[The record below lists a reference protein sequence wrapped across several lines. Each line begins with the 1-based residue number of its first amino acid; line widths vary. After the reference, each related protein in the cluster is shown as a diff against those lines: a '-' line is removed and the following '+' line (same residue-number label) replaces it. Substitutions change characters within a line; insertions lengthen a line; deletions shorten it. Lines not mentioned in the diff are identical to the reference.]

1 MQSVIES
8 FSIAEK
14 RSLLA
19 SLLIQ
24 NRPQLDLSLTQE
36 RLWQLCQLQ
45 PETPLYNFQT
55 SLELQGELVPRALE
69 IAAMQVVQRHQVLQ
83 TSYGMKQGKPALS
96 LVSLQSIAIA
106 LYDLSDLSL
115 EEQEQRMKALGM
127 RDSQRGF
134 DLTRPPLFR
143 LTLVRLASGKHR
155 LYLTMHHI
163 VSDFISLDLFLFE
176 LGVFYS
182 AELTGQANNLH
193 PLAAGYQDFSRMQ
206 RHPAACAVDDAHLQ
220 YWRRTL
226 SGAKPIEW
234 FSDHV
239 RPAAATGK
247 AGTEFFNIP
256 SGLMRQLETFARELQ
271 ITPFMVLLAGFNIL
285 LYACSGQDDLIVGS
299 PFAGRIRSEYESLI
313 GMFSYPILMRTN
325 MAGCQD
331 FRSLLQRVRKVALEA
346 AEHGDAPFAKVADC
360 CGSQPALLLR
370 AMLSYVSQFRNLQF
384 EGLAC
389 HRRPTDRGVTD
400 LDLFITIYPDLDEWQ
415 GVLEYSAD
423 LFELPTI
430 RNLISAYIRILQAA
444 LAEPELS
451 VAGLVARVCI
461 RHPARL
467 TIAATFTAEP
477 LLEVLKFWSRELDLQ
492 FAPVIAPYNQLFQQ
506 LLDPKGSLLSS
517 GSTLN
522 VLLVRPE
529 DWIRCAGPDFEK
541 QKQLLGQSTQEFI
554 DAVRGSIPT
563 MNCPLKIYLCPPSP
577 SLRRS
582 LASAVIA
589 AEQTIGEAFGGVDA
603 IEILSAQACA
613 EIYAAADIH
622 DPQSDHTANI
632 PYEPSFYAALAT
644 QIVRQLRVHMSRSC
658 KVLVLDCDNTLW
670 QGLCAE
676 VGAQEVVISE
686 GHRALQSF
694 AIEQGASGVLIC
706 LISKNVPE
714 HVLAVFRENSG
725 MILKESDITM
735 YRINWESKSK
745 NLESLAQELQL
756 GLDSFVFLDDDA
768 RECAEVSERCPQVLT
783 HRVPQDSAELLRFVR
798 HLWAFDRETVSNE
811 DRCRTAFYHDAK
823 RRELAR
829 QQAPSLAEFLA
840 SLELR
845 VEVKPATPDQILRI
859 AQLSQRTNQFN
870 ASSLT
875 FNQYGLQLAMQQGR
889 EVMAVEVRDR
899 FGDYGMAGA
908 VMYIK
913 DTDSL
918 TVEAFYLS
926 CRVLGRGVEHRIL
939 SELGRIAH
947 SASLAR
953 VRIHYNE
960 SPRNQPFR
968 RFLEQLPGG
977 MERPTSGPCVFILTA
992 QDALQARLI
1001 PDDNPTEAAPESIS
1015 IPRSRD
1021 VTMRSLGAL
1030 ARLPYELSTVAQILG
1045 QINLSCS
1052 SRRQL
1057 RIAQAFTAP
1066 QDGLEKTIAA
1076 EWSAILRVDKVG
1088 RNDNFFELS
1097 GNSLM
1102 LVQLNGN
1109 LISRL
1114 GRDISITEMFQY
1126 PTVASL
1132 ASYLTGQRVS
1142 SQTSEIITRGATART
1157 VLQNRKR
1164 QLAAQCSQNRSS
1176 RARSS

>member
-1 MQSVIES
+1 MQSAIES
-8 FSIAEK
+8 FSVAEK

-19 SLLIQ
+19 SLLTQ
-24 NRPQLDLSLTQE
+24 SRSQLDLALTQE

-55 SLELQGELVPRALE
+55 SLELQGELIPRALE

-83 TSYGMKQGKPALS
+83 TSYGIRQGKPALS
-96 LVSLQSIAIA
+96 LVSPQQIAIA
-106 LYDLSDLSL
+106 LYDLSDLSP
-115 EEQEQRMKALGM
+115 EEQEQRTKALGIG
-127 RDSQRGF
+127 DAGHGF

-143 LTLVRLASGKHR
+143 FTLVRLASGKHR

-163 VSDFISLDLFLFE
+163 VSDFLSLDLFLFE
-176 LGVFYS
+176 LGEFYS
-182 AELTGQANNLH
+182 AELTGQPANLP
-193 PLAAGYQDFSRMQ
+193 PLVAGYQDFARMQ
-206 RHPAACAVDDAHLQ
+206 QHSVVCALGDAHLQ

-239 RPAAATGK
+239 RPATATGK
-247 AGTEFFNIP
+247 ACTEFFNIP
-256 SGLMRQLETFARELQ
+256 SGLMQQIESVARGQ
-271 ITPFMVLLAGFNIL
+271 QVTPFMVLLAGFNIL
-285 LYACSGQDDLIVGS
+285 LHACSGQDDLIVGS
-299 PFAGRIRSEYESLI
+299 PFAGRIGSEYESLI
-313 GMFSYPILMRTN
+313 GMFSYPLLMRTN
-325 MAGCQD
+325 MAGCHD
-331 FRSLLQRVRKVALEA
+331 FCSLLQRIRKVVLEA
-346 AEHGDAPFAKVADC
+346 AEHADVPFSKVADC
-360 CGSQPALLLR
+360 SGSQPALLFR
-370 AMLSYVSQFRNLQF
+370 AMLSYVSQFRNLHFQ
-384 EGLAC
+384 GLAC
-389 HRRPTDRGVTD
+389 RRRPTDRSITD
-400 LDLFITIYPDLDEWQ
+400 LDLFMTIYPDLDEWQ
-415 GVLEYSAD
+415 GVLEYSTD
-423 LFELPTI
+423 LFEPSTI
-430 RNLISAYIRILQAA
+430 RNLICAYIGILHAA

-451 VAGLVARVCI
+451 VAGLAARVSI

-467 TIAATFTAEP
+467 TIAATFTADP
-477 LLEVLKFWSRELDLQ
+477 LLEVLKFWSRELDLL
-492 FAPVIAPYNQLFQQ
+492 FTPVIAPYNQLFQQ
-506 LLDPKGSLLSS
+506 LLDPTGPLLSS
-517 GSTLN
+517 GSALN

-529 DWIRCAGPDFEK
+529 DWMRCAGPDFER
-541 QKQLLGQSTQEFI
+541 QRQLLERSTQEFI

-577 SLRRS
+577 SLIPS

-589 AEQTIGEAFGGVDA
+589 AEQTIGQAFAGIDA
-603 IEILSAQACA
+603 IEILSAQACV
-613 EIYAAADIH
+613 EIYAAADVH

-632 PYEPSFYAALAT
+632 PYKPPFYAALAT
-644 QIVRQLRVHMSRSC
+644 QIVRQLRVLVSRSC

-676 VGAQEVVISE
+676 EGAQGVVISE

-694 AIEQGASGVLIC
+694 AVQQRASGVLIC

-725 MILKESDITM
+725 MILKESDITTH
-735 YRINWESKSK
+735 RINWEPKSK
-745 NLESLAQELQL
+745 NLESMAQELQL

-783 HRVPQDSAELLRFVR
+783 HRVPQDPAELPRFVR
-798 HLWAFDRETVSNE
+798 HLWAFDRETVSDE

-829 QQAPSLAEFLA
+829 LQAPSLAEFLA

-870 ASSLT
+870 ASGLT
-875 FNQYGLQLAMQQGR
+875 FSQYSLQRTRQKGR

-899 FGDYGMAGA
+899 FGEYGMAGA
-908 VMYIK
+908 VIYIK
-913 DTDSL
+913 DVDSL

-977 MERPTSGPCVFILTA
+977 MERSTSGSCVFILTA

-1021 VTMRSLGAL
+1021 ITMRSLATL
-1030 ARLPYELSTVAQILG
+1030 ARLPHELSTVAQILG
-1045 QINLSCS
+1045 RINLSS
-1052 SRRQL
+1052 STRRQP
-1057 RIAQAFTAP
+1057 RIAGAFAAP
-1066 QDGLEKTIAA
+1066 RDSLEKTIAA
-1076 EWSAILRVDKVG
+1076 EWSAILRMDKVG
-1088 RNDNFFELS
+1088 RNDNFFELG
-1097 GNSLM
+1097 GNSLA

-1109 LISRL
+1109 LISRF
-1114 GRDISITEMFQY
+1114 GRDISIPEMFQY

-1132 ASYLTGQRVS
+1132 ASYLTGQTVS
-1142 SQTSEIITRGATART
+1142 AQTSETNIRGAAARA

-1164 QLAAQCSQNRSS
+1164 QVAIQCSLNRVSQ
-1176 RARSS
+1176 ARVS